1 MMGRRVDDKSL
12 LARFA
17 VEFSRV
23 VERFTEYIIVSGFV
37 VIVSGRARG
46 TEDVD
51 MIIRPVAKEKFAS
64 LHEALLKAGFV
75 CLQSDK
81 VEEIYSYLKENLS
94 VRYTY
99 KDIPLPEM
107 EMKFVQDKLDDYQ
120 LKTKKKLSLTGLDL
134 YFSSVEMNIAF
145 KEEYLKS
152 EKDLED
158 ARHLRR
164 VYARDIDEEEIKKIR
179 KMLKEVRM
187 KDEG

>member
-81 VEEIYSYLKENLS
+81 VEEIYSY
-94 VRYTY
+94 
-99 KDIPLPEM
+99 
-107 EMKFVQDKLDDYQ
+107 
-120 LKTKKKLSLTGLDL
+120 
-134 YFSSVEMNIAF
+134 F
-145 KEEYLKS
+145 KEYLKS

-158 ARHLRR
+158 ASHLRR
-164 VYARDIDEEEIKKIR
+164 VYVRDIDEEEIKKIR